1 MFSRMSDTLNVTL
14 FNDISSIDILN
25 ICIITDI
32 GYSIAIELL
41 YEYIY
46 IYIYMIYIYII
57 DIYISIISK
66 LVS

>member
-46 IYIYMIYIYII
+46 IYDIYIYII

>member
-46 IYIYMIYIYII
+46 DIYIYII